1 MTLET
6 ITSRQRDL
14 QRISI
19 HIPHILSYAIQED
32 GVTIEQTEVANPGTR
47 WLDLDRLL
55 VQFWES
61 RSIRPK
67 VVYPRT
73 MDGKKGLRDWAGYLL
88 PEITKGGIIDVVEG
102 SSGS

>member
-6 ITSRQRDL
+6 IGPRHRGL

-19 HIPHILSYAIQED
+19 HIPHILSYAIQKD
-32 GVTIEQTEVANPGTR
+32 GVIVEQTEVANPGTR

-73 MDGKKGLRDWAGYLL
+73 MDGKRGLRDWAGYLL
-88 PEITKGGIIDVVEG
+88 LEITKRGIIDVVEG
-102 SSGS
+102 SGGS